1 MNILVVEDDNI
12 QRENL
17 VKIIEKN
24 FIDIRVYKAESYDEA
39 IYYINNKDNIRYGTI
54 QYLGQRI

>member
-39 IYYINNKDNIRYGTI
+39 IYYINNKDNIRYVTI

>member
-39 IYYINNKDNIRYGTI
+39 IYYIIRNYN
-54 QYLGQRI
+54 